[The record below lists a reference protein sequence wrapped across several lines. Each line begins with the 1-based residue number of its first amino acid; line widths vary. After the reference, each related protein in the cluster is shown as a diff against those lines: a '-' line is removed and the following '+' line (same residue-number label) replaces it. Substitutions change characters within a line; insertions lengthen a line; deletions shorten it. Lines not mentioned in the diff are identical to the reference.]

1 MNKIYTVIAILISIS
16 ISFSSLAQINYGGTP
31 SFLTDLEVLSER
43 SVVTP
48 PINRE
53 SLAQA
58 DAVTDQIKE
67 VPWRFGVEHDVAYSP
82 LKASFLH

>member
-1 MNKIYTVIAILISIS
+1 MNKIYTAIAILLSIT

-31 SFLTDLEVLSER
+31 SFLINLEALSET

-48 PINRE
+48 PIDRE
-53 SLAQA
+53 TLAQA

-67 VPWRFGVEHDVAYSP
+67 VPWRFGVENEVHYVAF
-82 LKASFLH
+82 K